1 MSDFR
6 FSPRANRASEIAWR
20 PWGGDAFDRATREDK
35 PILLAISAVWCHWCH
50 VMDETTYSDAGVI
63 ETINRRFIPVRVD
76 NDHRPDVNARYNMGG
91 WPTTAFLAPDGTTL
105 TGATY
110 LPPQQMRRAL
120 DEVAD
125 FFRDHKHEIAERTVS
140 ATAARGNATTTPPE
154 DIDLDAAPIGRLV
167 EDLRASFDREYGGFG
182 NEPKFPQPEVHE
194 FLIDEWR
201 HDGGQDLHD
210 MTART
215 LLAMA
220 RGGTYDHVEGG
231 FFRYSTTR
239 DWSVPHFEKMA
250 EDHAGL
256 IRVLANL
263 VLYAPSEQLRETLV
277 SAVGYVRTVLRDPET
292 GFFAG
297 SQDADEEY
305 YELPLDERR
314 KLNAPYVDRTSYT
327 NWTCALAGSLCWAA
341 RALDDDVLLTQ
352 ALQTLDA
359 VDARLLG
366 KDGLLYHVF
375 LPDGTHRVRGL
386 LTDHVAYARALLD
399 AHEIAGEPRFLERA
413 RAIVETIL
421 ANFAAQEGGFY
432 DRLAGDE
439 DFGRLAVA
447 DRPIVDNG
455 LFAETLLRIA
465 ALFGENA
472 FRERAKDILRRYR
485 RTAAA
490 SGPFAATYARALRR
504 FLTPE
509 LTIKIVGDPAQT
521 DAFRE
526 AALRLSAPVGAV
538 RTLSPQDASDAQLP
552 ADPQPAAY
560 VCSASA
566 CGAPVRDAAELRAAL
581 DAYKVQPVPA
591 APKAGTDRISD
602 EHLAPHRKAAP
613 HSKHH

>member
-6 FSPRANRASEIAWR
+6 FSPRANRANEIAWQ
-20 PWGGDAFDRATREDK
+20 PWGRDAFDRATQEDK

-63 ETINRRFIPVRVD
+63 ETINRRFVPVRVD

-125 FFRDHKHEIAERTVS
+125 FFREHKHEIAERIVKATEARGGV
-140 ATAARGNATTTPPE
+140 ATAPPE
-154 DIDLDAAPIGRLV
+154 DLDLDAAPIARLL
-167 EDLRASFDREYGGFG
+167 EDLRAGFDHEYGGFG

-201 HDGGQDLHD
+201 HGGGQDLHD
-210 MTART
+210 MAART

-256 IRVLANL
+256 IRVLADL
-263 VLYAPSEQLRETLV
+263 VLFAPSAELRETLV
-277 SAVGYVRTVLRDPET
+277 SAVGYVRTVLRDPNT

-297 SQDADEEY
+297 SQDADEQY
-305 YELPLDERR
+305 YELPLEERR
-314 KLNAPYVDRTSYT
+314 KLTAPYVDRTSYT

-341 RALDDDVLLTQ
+341 RALDDDVLLAQ

-359 VDARLLG
+359 VDARLRA

-375 LPDGTHRVRGL
+375 LADGTHRVRGL

-399 AHEIAGEPRFLERA
+399 AHEMSGEARFLARA
-413 RAIVETIL
+413 RAVVETIL
-421 ANFAAQEGGFY
+421 ANFAAEEGGFY
-432 DRLAGDE
+432 DRLVGDE

-455 LFAETLLRIA
+455 VFAETLLRMA
-465 ALFGENA
+465 AFFGESA
-472 FRERAKDILRRYR
+472 YRERAKEILRRYR

-509 LTIKIVGDPAQT
+509 VTVKIVGEPART
-521 DAFRE
+521 DDFRE
-526 AALRLSAPVGAV
+526 AAVRLPGPVSAV
-538 RTLSPQDASDAQLP
+538 RTLPPQEASDAQLP
-552 ADPQPAAY
+552 AKPQPAAY
-560 VCSASA
+560 VCTDSA
-566 CGAPVRDAAELRAAL
+566 CSAPVLSAADLRAAL
-581 DAYKVQPVPA
+581 DAHKVQPVPA
-591 APKAGTDRISD
+591 APQPGTDRIND
-602 EHLAPHRKAAP
+602 
-613 HSKHH
+613 